1 MYHLPYFLWVQWIFI
16 IIEVFINKWNT
27 MGNTNRKGLWI
38 PNEILDDKNLDA
50 ANRIILA
57 EIYSL
62 CELPKGCFAGDKH
75 LGTLANLSRPAINT
89 RIKLLEEMEYFEKSV
104 KPGIGK
110 ILKRKRKNNI
120 ISQAVLETTQVEN
133 IFNPTPTS
141 STTDTLPVSSGTP
154 TSSTADTINTNTNTN
169 LLEQEIIQYT
179 GATKNN
185 GLSINQSLNN
195 KFEELV
201 FELVE
206 KSSLGE
212 EIFYYTE
219 PENLDMF
226 RDAVDENEY
235 KIVYPILANVINMSR
250 KLHGI

>member
-1 MYHLPYFLWVQWIFI
+1 
-16 IIEVFINKWNT
+16 

-38 PNEILDDKNLDA
+38 PDEILDDKNLDA

-62 CELPKGCFAGDKH
+62 CKLPKGCFAGDKH

-89 RIKLLEEMEYFEKSV
+89 RIKLLEEMEYFEKTV

-110 ILKRKRKNNI
+110 ILKRKHKDNI
-120 ISQAVLETTQVEN
+120 VPQAVLETTQLEN
-133 IFNPTPTS
+133 IYNPTPTI

-154 TSSTADTINTNTNTN
+154 TSSTTDTINTTTNTD

-179 GATKNN
+179 GATKNY
-185 GLSINQSLNN
+185 GMSMNQLLNN
-195 KFEELV
+195 RFEELV
-201 FELVE
+201 FDLVN

-212 EIFYYTE
+212 GIFIYTE
-219 PENLDMF
+219 PGNLDMF
-226 RDAVDENEY
+226 RDAVDEEEY
-235 KIVYPILANVINMSR
+235 KLVYPLLTSIIDVEK
-250 KLHGI
+250 KLYGN

>member
-1 MYHLPYFLWVQWIFI
+1 
-16 IIEVFINKWNT
+16 

-38 PNEILDDKNLDA
+38 PDEILDDKNLDA

-62 CELPKGCFAGDKH
+62 CKLPKGCFAGDKH

-89 RIKLLEEMEYFEKSV
+89 RIKLLEEMEYFEKTV

-110 ILKRKRKNNI
+110 ILKRKHKDNI
-120 ISQAVLETTQVEN
+120 VPQTVMETTQIEN

-154 TSSTADTINTNTNTN
+154 TSSTTDTINTTTNTD

-179 GATKNN
+179 GATKNS
-185 GLSINQSLNN
+185 GMSMNQLLNN
-195 KFEELV
+195 RFEELV
-201 FELVE
+201 FDLVN

-212 EIFYYTE
+212 GIFIYTE
-219 PENLDMF
+219 PGNLDMF
-226 RDAVDENEY
+226 RDAVDEEEY
-235 KIVYPILANVINMSR
+235 KLVYPLLTSIIDVEK
-250 KLHGI
+250 KLYGN